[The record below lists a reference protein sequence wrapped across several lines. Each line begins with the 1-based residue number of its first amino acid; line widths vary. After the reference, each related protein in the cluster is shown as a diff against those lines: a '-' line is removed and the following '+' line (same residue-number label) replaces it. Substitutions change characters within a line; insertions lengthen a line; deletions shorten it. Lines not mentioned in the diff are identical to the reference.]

1 MEGALIYDRNAH
13 LAAGQKMDCQGVRT
27 EHWPFSG
34 YVREQK
40 DNGDFDRDGDNGVDG
55 ESDRSE

>member
-1 MEGALIYDRNAH
+1 M
-13 LAAGQKMDCQGVRT
+13 RT

-40 DNGDFDRDGDNGVDG
+40 DNGDFDQDGDNGVDG